1 MKKSEIRERMNEIT
15 QKRRRELRPYYLSLG
30 LTVGQGQPR
39 ILRCLLANEG
49 PMTQRELADVCYL
62 DPTTMSRT
70 LDRLQ
75 EAGLLSR
82 QPHPDSRRA
91 WLVDLTDTGR
101 EKAVEIC
108 ARLAQWDE
116 KLLTGFTQ
124 DELDLVQDALQRML
138 QNLKTEDESE

>member
-1 MKKSEIRERMNEIT
+1 MKKSEIRELMNEIT
-15 QKRRRELRPYYLSLG
+15 QIRRRELRPYFLSLG

-49 PMTQRELADVCYL
+49 PMTQRALADACYL

-70 LDRLQ
+70 LDHLQ
-75 EAGLLSR
+75 EAGLLFR

-91 WLVDLTDTGR
+91 WLIDLTDAGR
-101 EKAVEIC
+101 EKAVKIC

-124 DELDLVQDALQRML
+124 DELDSVRDALQCML
-138 QNLKTEDESE
+138 QNLKTEDESG